1 MSNTPINSIGPSG
14 TRYEYTT
21 GIDGGIDAG
30 ATGTVYTNEVDV
42 FNALQAYNVEIGKYN
57 LCVLNPPGSGCITTD
72 LYASHEKL
80 KIAVA
85 DMSGAIHAIPG
96 GQRTGS
102 MAGAQASYITNYNN
116 LMQQYNEVTDLRS
129 KLDDQLK
136 NLKDADGSVAAIYKS
151 QYDSTIYSSILWSV
165 LATSV
170 IYLVF
175 VKV

>member
-1 MSNTPINSIGPSG
+1 MSNTQITSTGPSG
-14 TRYEYTT
+14 TTYTYIT
-21 GIDGGIDAG
+21 GIDGGIDGG

-42 FNALQAYNVEIGKYN
+42 FDALQAYNVEIGKYN
-57 LCVLNPPGSGCITTD
+57 LCVLNSGSDCSITD
-72 LYASHEKL
+72 LSASHVKL
-80 KIAVA
+80 TAAVA
-85 DMSGAIHAIPG
+85 KMSAGIQNIP
-96 GQRTGS
+96 QGS
-102 MAGAQASYITNYNN
+102 MAAAQASYITNYNN